1 MGTNRLA
8 DVYRFKVGLSYAR
21 QSIEWSAENYKLATK
36 SQWKPLR
43 KCGIIIIRKKD
54 VRECRRSVS
63 TLAVTQAVR
72 TLPTADTARYINSL
86 TDRQLQS
93 VVTTA
98 NGVGSVKLTSANTR
112 CVYAVCSKDDTF
124 LQLWS
129 TTYNRIVATLLW
141 CGTNPTG
148 KPYANR
154 AMIKR
159 HGRKIRTLFIHTEKP
174 LGYKNL

>member
-21 QSIEWSAENYKLATK
+21 QSIEWRAENYKLATK
-36 SQWKPLR
+36 SHWKPLR

-54 VRECRRSVS
+54 VRECRRRAS
-63 TLAVTQAVR
+63 TLAVTQAVHS
-72 TLPTADTARYINSL
+72 LLMQDKDTARNTNSL
-86 TDRQLQS
+86 TDRQLQN

-98 NGVGSVKLTSANTR
+98 SGVGSVNSISASTQ
-112 CVYAVCSKDDTF
+112 CVYAVCSKDDMF

-141 CGTNPTG
+141 CGANPTG
-148 KPYANR
+148 KPYANPVT
-154 AMIKR
+154 IKR
-159 HGRKIRTLFIHTEKP
+159 HGRKIRILFIHTEKP
-174 LGYKNL
+174 PGV